1 MDKIFVVH
9 EHHASHLHWD
19 LRIEENGLL
28 TSFALP
34 KEPPLEQGKKN
45 LAVKVEDHPISYAR
59 FEGIIPKGHYGAGT
73 VKIWD
78 GGKYNL
84 IKKDKS
90 KYVLNFTG
98 KKLNGEYT
106 LLKFAKSGENNWLF
120 FKNK

>member
-19 LRIEENGLL
+19 LRMEEKGTL

-34 KEPPLEQGKKN
+34 KEPPLEHGKKN
-45 LAVKVEDHPISYAR
+45 LAVKVEDHPLSYAG
-59 FEGIIPKGHYGAGT
+59 FEGIIPEGHYGAGT

-78 GGKYNL
+78 SGTYNL
-84 IKKDKS
+84 LKKDKS
-90 KYVLNFTG
+90 KYILYFIG

-106 LLKFAKSGENNWLF
+106 LLKFAKAGENNWLF